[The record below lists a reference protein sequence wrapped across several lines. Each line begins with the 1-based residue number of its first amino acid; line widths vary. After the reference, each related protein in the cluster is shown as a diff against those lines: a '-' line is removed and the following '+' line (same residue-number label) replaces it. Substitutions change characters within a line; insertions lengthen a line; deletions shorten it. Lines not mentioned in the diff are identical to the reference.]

1 MSPSPLSRYAAPVPR
16 SLALLALLSLLIVS
30 PGCRCAEPP
39 PAPSPVASAAPSA
52 LPSASLSAPPAASS
66 APLPPR
72 ALGSP
77 WSAARLADD
86 WLAAGIPREG
96 SGLLVLRGDAGGVK
110 DDLALASSPEL
121 GRLAS
126 LDLVTSKGGIAI
138 HAEDRNGKGALWRA
152 ASWEGLRSAAPEP
165 HAAALCALED
175 RLLGVVNGPPP
186 QLRSWSFA
194 GGEPAAVAELK
205 ESGAT
210 SLYCGVTRAYLL
222 VDDGKSRRLF
232 AADAQGLRG
241 PASLDGKDEE
251 RGLTFATEQ
260 DTLWIGKLDA
270 SGRPALRRWPAASAA
285 PEPWITLDERVE
297 EGSSLD
303 LMVVR
308 PGSPAL
314 AALVIDRHTEAEDC
328 KNGENFHTVAEL
340 LVFDLEKRS
349 MVRGKARLDSW
360 LCGAEAGP
368 FGGGASDRGFVVTW
382 PRGVGA
388 SCARQ
393 GARNGGLA
401 FLEAPAEGAARGG
414 KVDVPSQDLL
424 DLGCE
429 GGKCGAVALP
439 RGDGAECWESGDER
453 SNVPRWLAYP

>member
-1 MSPSPLSRYAAPVPR
+1 VPR
-16 SLALLALLSLLIVS
+16 SLAFLLLLSLLIVA
-30 PGCRCAEPP
+30 PGCRCAGPP
-39 PAPSPVASAAPSA
+39 PVPSPLASAASSTPP
-52 LPSASLSAPPAASS
+52 LASLSTPPAVLS

-72 ALGSP
+72 ALSSP
-77 WSAARLADD
+77 WSAARLAED
-86 WLAAGIPREG
+86 WLAAGISREG
-96 SGLLVLRGDAGGVK
+96 GGILVLRGNSEGIK
-110 DDLALASSPEL
+110 DDLALPSPPEL

-126 LDLVTSKGGIAI
+126 LDLVASKGGIAL
-138 HAEDRNGKGALWRA
+138 HAEDRNGKGSLWRA

-165 HAAALCALED
+165 HTAALCALED
-175 RLLGVVNGPPP
+175 HLFGVVNGPPP

-194 GGEPAAVAELK
+194 GGEPTTVADLK

-222 VDDGKSRRLF
+222 VDDGKNRRLF

-285 PEPWITLDERVE
+285 PEPWVTLDERVE

-303 LMVVR
+303 LMVIH
-308 PGSPAL
+308 PSTPAL
-314 AALVIDRHTEAEDC
+314 AALVIDRHTDAEDC

-368 FGGGASDRGFVVTW
+368 FGGGASERGFVVTW

-388 SCARQ
+388 NCAKQ

-401 FLEAPAEGAARGG
+401 FLEAPVEGAVRGG

-439 RGDGAECWESGDER
+439 RGDGAECWESNDER